1 MGAEIDR
8 DLATQWLYPSN
19 YPVRAYQQSI
29 SRAALYQNTLVCLP
43 TGLGKT
49 LIAAVVMYNF
59 HRWFPRG
66 KIVFMAPTK
75 PLVSQ
80 QIQACHDVMPIPQH
94 DMAELQGNVAPS
106 KRKALWATKR
116 VFFCTPQSMQNDIER
131 GNCDVRSFVC
141 VVVDEAHRAT
151 GNYAYLTVIKA
162 IAAKISGFRVLALSA
177 TPGAKFDVIQDVISN
192 LRISHIECK
201 NADDPDVR
209 MYTHSRQ
216 EEIIRCKMNT
226 EVTEVRTQYI
236 KLFQPILHRL
246 CSSQVLHIRDP
257 EKLSRWIVITSRD
270 KMRANPNGGRPYR
283 TAEAD
288 LALLI
293 SLLHGKDILNVHG
306 IGNFTAFLDKFTN
319 ENFSGPKKLVV
330 ESPEFA
336 HLQALVHAQTGGGRA
351 AANNPK
357 LVQLQHVLSEH
368 FTRHKQGGSSTRCIV
383 FTQYRESVTE
393 IVALLA
399 TMAPLIKVQ
408 QFIGQGTSKGKEG
421 KGQTQKQQ
429 QEIVA
434 KFRDGHFNVLVATC
448 IAEEGLDIGEVDLIV
463 SFDCLTSPVRM
474 IQRMGRTGRKRVGR
488 VVLLVT
494 EGDEEK
500 KLERSVSAAKSVNR
514 SLTIFK
520 DKFKCVPSAR
530 MVPRGITP
538 RLTES
543 SMTVPAFQAAL
554 IGGMKGAKKGAVD
567 STDDWR
573 LNEDENHVLHLK
585 HLGHF
590 KRPTHLFSLLL
601 PLPLNDYS
609 KPHHFGKSRRSRCL
623 LQLMHRVQ
631 ENHRMTNA
639 EFADRFRQAQV
650 AQRPPHSS
658 NVVGDSSTRQGH
670 DGDEDRERVSDER
683 NQSST
688 HQDNDKGILEQSF
701 PLSYDDGVVMSME
714 PATWPPIAPNGN
726 VPDTPTRAIGNAPD
740 KAASDDVIEI
750 LSSLEDKCSPDVDD
764 KNARRQDRETPCDHN
779 PPSATAPVVFSLF
792 SRDRATADASP
803 PPKLPPKSKQHG
815 SKAKANGVPSIKGKT
830 SPKMD
835 LSPHPQSK
843 NEVGRERDA
852 VPDVACVLMSTSVT
866 KPRQVKSPMS
876 FALNT
881 SVGIMQQGEQVIAML
896 EHLSALEMSATTTHD
911 DGQPT
916 PTTRIPSS
924 PPTVPSLGQPRL
936 PLPRLFDAAK
946 PLPCR
951 PHNQDTLVV
960 PNAPTK
966 ASQGP
971 APVSTRSNQ
980 LASAQ
985 HENSSELVDSH
996 DAQVSLDAPTAKHDG
1011 RDIESNF
1018 TTNSLDSE
1026 HDEESPPLKAL
1037 HAIPGPNVMSNGLR
1051 KSCPAK
1057 KSLQR
1062 SFSMDTDHPL
1072 TNPVV
1077 ISTVKSVPDSPA
1089 ALETRINLQEPPK
1102 VTKLPSGTPT
1112 RGVAMAPSIRASPGA
1127 GVQPHGA
1134 TSASTS
1140 NVMTFSKRMPSHR
1153 SLNGMPIEDDAFV
1166 SATAAT
1172 PSPHGRQRAIQSLE
1186 ARRHPGT
1193 PLQDDCQVCGDD
1205 EATDADPILFCDGC
1219 NVAVHQHC
1227 YGVAAIPPHDW
1238 FCDACQDKT
1247 KPTKCVLCPVL
1258 KGALKQTLCKQWVHV
1273 QCFLWIPELAVRMQQ
1288 GGGIGLGSLETL
1300 DAERFALKCEVCRTA
1315 HGFGIVQCA
1324 HRSCLKAFH
1333 VSCASSAKYQLIQ
1346 AEGVE
1351 SAQFLVYCPIHMSKR
1366 EAVTSSRILSPNDGM
1381 FDTPGSDHRP
1391 RKLRKRLRTAGDKRS
1406 CPSAKRR
1413 LKTPTASKQLLSH
1426 YIEMEAE
1433 ADEDHSADEDDEDGQ
1448 GIDSSFIDDGSPSQL
1463 LSPDSMQA
1471 IYRRRESTSPSLL
1484 LRHVPTNGVVA
1495 ACLQANGVDM
1505 DSSVDL
1511 GEVLHHGITCM
1522 ECQLN
1527 PIEGVRY
1534 KCQRCPSFNLCM
1546 CCYSAR
1552 EDFHP
1557 RDHIFL
1563 ALETSSQTSP
1573 SPTQPPPQR
1582 GTAPIPAPQQP
1593 TGQLQPPTPS
1603 LIHPQ
1608 SAFSPSV
1615 RDAGAREARLP
1626 VFPSPTTAPVAPTAK
1641 LHATNAA
1648 ELTADQVERMEESR
1662 RKALELKRKR
1672 LEDSRRN
1679 QPTPHVLPPT
1689 STARSS
1695 ATSMATPLGP
1705 GTTMPEEARPI
1716 HPMPSLAPPR
1726 IPSPVESAAEGVA
1739 DMPSFNLLP
1748 TFHSNAMAR
1757 LPYSIAYHPRT
1768 RSSPLLVDVFHHDA
1782 LPKVAEASLE
1792 CDLLLSARRPVQILS
1807 FTEFT
1812 RQLHLSHC
1820 PDLNILTAFGSLTY
1834 FVHSSPQA
1842 PPPQEC
1848 AAYAAKHV
1856 GMNIQWIKDR
1866 GHTLR
1871 QVLELSSQDARE
1883 GHGLSQYDGG
1893 IGKDPFYMARW
1904 NLFHAVPDLPFGG
1917 QQALTTRFT
1926 NMPVDN
1932 LVRMNTRFNPMHWKR
1947 MLPWLPDF
1955 IAHSIHDYLSK
1966 L

>member
-1 MGAEIDR
+1 
-8 DLATQWLYPSN
+8 
-19 YPVRAYQQSI
+19 
-29 SRAALYQNTLVCLP
+29 
-43 TGLGKT
+43 
-49 LIAAVVMYNF
+49 
-59 HRWFPRG
+59 
-66 KIVFMAPTK
+66 
-75 PLVSQ
+75 
-80 QIQACHDVMPIPQH
+80 
-94 DMAELQGNVAPS
+94 
-106 KRKALWATKR
+106 
-116 VFFCTPQSMQNDIER
+116 
-131 GNCDVRSFVC
+131 
-141 VVVDEAHRAT
+141 
-151 GNYAYLTVIKA
+151 
-162 IAAKISGFRVLALSA
+162 
-177 TPGAKFDVIQDVISN
+177 
-192 LRISHIECK
+192 
-201 NADDPDVR
+201 
-209 MYTHSRQ
+209 
-216 EEIIRCKMNT
+216 
-226 EVTEVRTQYI
+226 VRTQYI

-288 LALLI
+288 LALLVRAAPPARCKSDELTSGSLQI

-319 ENFSGPKKLVV
+319 ENFSGCDNAGTIAVFDILVAGRPKKLVV

-520 DKFKCVPSAR
+520 DKFKC
-530 MVPRGITP
+530 
-538 RLTES
+538 
-543 SMTVPAFQAAL
+543 
-554 IGGMKGAKKGAVD
+554 
-567 STDDWR
+567 
-573 LNEDENHVLHLK
+573 
-585 HLGHF
+585 
-590 KRPTHLFSLLL
+590 RPTHLFSLLL

-639 EFADRFRQAQV
+639 EFTDRFRQAQV

-916 PTTRIPSS
+916 PTTRILSS
-924 PPTVPSLGQPRL
+924 PQTVPSLGQPRL

-971 APVSTRSNQ
+971 APVSTRSNL

-985 HENSSELVDSH
+985 HDNSSELVDSH
-996 DAQVSLDAPTAKHDG
+996 DAQVSLDASTAIHDG

-1227 YGVAAIPPHDW
+1227 YGVAVIPPHDW
-1238 FCDACQDKT
+1238 FCD
-1247 KPTKCVLCPVL
+1247 
-1258 KGALKQTLCKQWVHV
+1258 
-1273 QCFLWIPELAVRMQQ
+1273 
-1288 GGGIGLGSLETL
+1288 
-1300 DAERFALKCEVCRTA
+1300 
-1315 HGFGIVQCA
+1315 
-1324 HRSCLKAFH
+1324 
-1333 VSCASSAKYQLIQ
+1333 

-1413 LKTPTASKQLLSH
+1413 LKTPKASKQLLSH

-1448 GIDSSFIDDGSPSQL
+1448 GVDSSFIDDGSPSQL

-1505 DSSVDL
+1505 DSSVDM

-1563 ALETSSQTSP
+1563 ALET
-1573 SPTQPPPQR
+1573 
-1582 GTAPIPAPQQP
+1582 
-1593 TGQLQPPTPS
+1593 
-1603 LIHPQ
+1603 
-1608 SAFSPSV
+1608 
-1615 RDAGAREARLP
+1615 
-1626 VFPSPTTAPVAPTAK
+1626 
-1641 LHATNAA
+1641 
-1648 ELTADQVERMEESR
+1648 
-1662 RKALELKRKR
+1662 
-1672 LEDSRRN
+1672 
-1679 QPTPHVLPPT
+1679 
-1689 STARSS
+1689 
-1695 ATSMATPLGP
+1695 
-1705 GTTMPEEARPI
+1705 
-1716 HPMPSLAPPR
+1716 
-1726 IPSPVESAAEGVA
+1726 
-1739 DMPSFNLLP
+1739 
-1748 TFHSNAMAR
+1748 
-1757 LPYSIAYHPRT
+1757 
-1768 RSSPLLVDVFHHDA
+1768 
-1782 LPKVAEASLE
+1782 
-1792 CDLLLSARRPVQILS
+1792 
-1807 FTEFT
+1807 
-1812 RQLHLSHC
+1812 
-1820 PDLNILTAFGSLTY
+1820 
-1834 FVHSSPQA
+1834 
-1842 PPPQEC
+1842 
-1848 AAYAAKHV
+1848 
-1856 GMNIQWIKDR
+1856 
-1866 GHTLR
+1866 
-1871 QVLELSSQDARE
+1871 
-1883 GHGLSQYDGG
+1883 QYDGG